1 MKKSLKFTKRLSQK
15 STKPRHRIRGVKR
28 IKKNFKSKFSYEIQ
42 SPYNSN
48 NFLISN
54 QSSPFYEENEE
65 MELYFQPTELTNID
79 LYSDIKDFISYKME
93 STNDESDME
102 EKIQKEKNNE
112 IIC

>member
-93 STNDESDME
+93 STNNESDME
-102 EKIQKEKNNE
+102 EKIQKDKNNE

>member
-15 STKPRHRIRGVKR
+15 SAKPRHHIRGVKR

-65 MELYFQPTELTNID
+65 MEFYFQPTELTNID

-93 STNDESDME
+93 STNDESDLE

>member
-15 STKPRHRIRGVKR
+15 STKPRHR
-28 IKKNFKSKFSYEIQ
+28 KKNIKSKFSYEIQ

-65 MELYFQPTELTNID
+65 MEFYFQPTELTNID

-102 EKIQKEKNNE
+102 EKIQKEKINE